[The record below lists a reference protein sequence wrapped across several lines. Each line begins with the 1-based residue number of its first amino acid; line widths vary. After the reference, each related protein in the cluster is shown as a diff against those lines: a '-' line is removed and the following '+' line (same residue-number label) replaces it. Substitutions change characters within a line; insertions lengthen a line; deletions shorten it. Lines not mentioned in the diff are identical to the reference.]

1 MTIKD
6 VADYCG
12 VSVSTVSRV
21 LNNHPD
27 VREEVRVQV
36 MEAVKTLHY
45 VPNAAARDL
54 VKTTND
60 SIGLV
65 VRGAENPFYTPIIR
79 AIEKAVEAAGYE
91 LVFHQ
96 ITTEDDELDVAAQ
109 LTRSKRLN
117 GLILLGG
124 RFNYT
129 KEEVKL
135 IDIPF
140 VCCTFANNFGTI
152 DATDFSSVS
161 IVDRAEAYRAVR
173 HLIKQGHRKIA
184 VLTSSTN
191 DRSISELRYNGYLDA
206 LKDAGIEPDE
216 GLVMQCGR
224 FDMGSAYEITRQ
236 LSRERQDF
244 TALFAI
250 SDTMAIAAMKALHDE
265 GRRVPEDCSVI
276 AIDGIDM
283 SLYTIPT
290 LTTLT
295 QPKEELGT
303 RSVSIL
309 TDILSGKGGHMHER
323 LGTVLR
329 EGGTVCPVQDFTS

>member
-65 VRGAENPFYTPIIR
+65 VRGAGNPFYTPIIR

-91 LVFHQ
+91 LVLHQ
-96 ITTEDDELDVAAQ
+96 ITTEDDELDDVAQ

-161 IVDRAEAYRAVR
+161 IGDRAEAYRAVR

-191 DRSISELRYNGYLDA
+191 DRSISELRYNGYL
-206 LKDAGIEPDE
+206 
-216 GLVMQCGR
+216 
-224 FDMGSAYEITRQ
+224 EITRQ

-250 SDTMAIAAMKALHDE
+250 SDTLAIAAMKALHDE